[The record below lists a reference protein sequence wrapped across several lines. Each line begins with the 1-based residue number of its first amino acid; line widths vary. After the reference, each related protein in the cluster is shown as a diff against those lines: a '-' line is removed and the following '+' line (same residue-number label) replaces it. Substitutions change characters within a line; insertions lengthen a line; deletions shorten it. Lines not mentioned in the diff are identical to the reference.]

1 MGEVYA
7 YKFPAIQGRQ
17 AGRTFYA
24 AMCPL
29 HLIPRIF
36 LYDEEELPAEFRAQ
50 RPLNRAR
57 IPAIARYILDNP
69 KNYVFSS
76 ITASVDGKVSF
87 RATETG
93 GSVGTVEIPMS
104 ARFIINDGQHRRAG
118 IEAALKE
125 NPDLGEETISVVLFA
140 DGGLKRSQQMFA
152 DLNQFAVRPSKGIGI
167 LYDLR
172 SPMAQLARKV
182 VKDVPVFSALT
193 EVERSS
199 IPQKS
204 IKLFTLS
211 GVYQG
216 TRSLLSKR
224 RNDLVSEAD
233 GDLAVRFWSE
243 VANNMPDWT
252 LASKRQTHAS
262 ELRRDFIHAHGIAL
276 HALGI
281 MGASLLKAHP
291 EDWTSKLVHLRDVDW
306 NRKNSKIWEGR
317 ATVSGRISKSNTHIV
332 RTSVLLKQSVGITLS
347 EEEGSLERESG
358 RGEA

>member
-17 AGRTFYA
+17 AGRIFFA

-69 KNYVFSS
+69 KGYVFSS

-87 RATETG
+87 HASESG

-125 NPDLGEETISVVLFA
+125 NPELGEETISVVLFA

-172 SPMAQLARKV
+172 SPMAQLARRI
-182 VKDVPVFSALT
+182 VKDVEVFSTLT

-211 GVYQG
+211 SVYQG
-216 TRSLLSKR
+216 TRSLLGKR
-224 RNDLVSEAD
+224 KNDELSQGD
-233 GDLAVRFWSE
+233 GDLAVRFWCE
-243 VANNMPDWT
+243 VARQMPDWN
-252 LASKRQTHAS
+252 LAAQRRVHSS
-262 ELRRDFIHAHGIAL
+262 ELRRDFIHAHGIGL

-281 MGASLLKAHP
+281 MGARLVREFPDDWP
-291 EDWTSKLVHLRDVDW
+291 EKLSGLTGVDW
-306 NRKNSKIWEGR
+306 NRRNSKVWEGR
-317 ATVSGRISKSNTHIV
+317 ATVSGRISKANTHIV
-332 RTSVLLKQSVGITLS
+332 RTATLLKRAVGLELSTEEADLDQRVGGATL
-347 EEEGSLERESG
+347 
-358 RGEA
+358 